1 MGSKHNKRG
10 NKKQHQKNRV
20 KVFKEGDL
28 VLRKI
33 INRKNK
39 LDERW
44 QGPYEVL
51 TFNEKQKGYQL
62 KEMDGKVLKD
72 LIPTDQLRRVAQ
84 MLEEESVSW
93 EIDKILNHRG
103 KVGER
108 VYQVKWKGGFNPT
121 WEPEEMIQTTVC
133 IQEYWDSKKKPKG
146 KGSSSSSSSSSS
158 KGKGK
163 GKRKAKKK

>member
-1 MGSKHNKRG
+1 MR
-10 NKKQHQKNRV
+10 
-20 KVFKEGDL
+20 KV
-28 VLRKI
+28 

-39 LDERW
+39 LDECW

-72 LIPTDQLRRVAQ
+72 LIPTDQLRRVSSA
-84 MLEEESVSW
+84 LEEEPVTW

-103 KVGER
+103 GVGER

-121 WEPEEMIQTTVC
+121 WEPEEMIQTTEC
-133 IQEYWDSKKKPKG
+133 IQDYWDGKKKSG
-146 KGSSSSSSSSSS
+146 KGSSSSSSSASSSSSSSS

-163 GKRKAKKK
+163 GKRKSKKK